1 MIDYIIS
8 NRGIMLILM
17 CTWVGIIS
25 YLLGSFYSVANI
37 LPTSI
42 INLINKNMK
51 MTLFIFIVAEIIT
64 GVAISFGSYEL
75 RHKGELDDKHEVK
88 I

>member
-1 MIDYIIS
+1 MIDVIIS
-8 NRGIMLILM
+8 NRGLMLILV

-42 INLINKNMK
+42 INLFNKNMK
-51 MTLFIFIVAEIIT
+51 MTLFIFIVVEIIT
-64 GVAISFGSYEL
+64 GLSIVFGGYEL
-75 RHKGELDDKHEVK
+75 NHTGGIDDEHELK